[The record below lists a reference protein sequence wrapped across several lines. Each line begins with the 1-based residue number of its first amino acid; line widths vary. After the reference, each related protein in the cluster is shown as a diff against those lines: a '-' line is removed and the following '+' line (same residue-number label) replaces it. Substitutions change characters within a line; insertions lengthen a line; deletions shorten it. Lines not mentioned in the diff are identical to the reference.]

1 MPEKNSVST
10 QLHHSCLTAGA
21 VEVQTAD
28 LEGPLSPT
36 QESARWSSSKLEPT
50 LPHQDPQMAKKLRSA
65 EPRQHLVPGRI
76 EVRPFLVSFAQ
87 LLRRALDMRIE
98 VVVDVDRDCPA
109 LNADPGGLEEA
120 LIELAKNASW
130 AMPEGGRLVLRASV
144 QRQASVE
151 TTVLEV
157 EHTGPGTS
165 DLVLQKA
172 VPPNFTTKE
181 DCPLAGTGLPAV
193 SAFIAQSGG
202 QMSIA
207 SIEGGGTKVKLL
219 LPSA

>member
-1 MPEKNSVST
+1 MPEKDSVS
-10 QLHHSCLTAGA
+10 LHHSCLTAGA
-21 VEVQTAD
+21 VDLKTAVF
-28 LEGPLSPT
+28 EGPFSPT
-36 QESARWSSSKLEPT
+36 QGSARWSSSKLEPN

-87 LLRRALDMRIE
+87 LMRRALDKHIE
-98 VVVDVDRDCPA
+98 VVVDADRDCPA

-130 AMPEGGRLVLRASV
+130 AMPEGGRLILRASV
-144 QRQASVE
+144 ERQAGVE

-157 EHTGPGTS
+157 EHTGPDIS
-165 DLVLQKA
+165 ALVLQNA
-172 VPPNFTTKE
+172 VPPNSTTKE
-181 DCPLAGTGLPAV
+181 DSPLAGTGLPAV
-193 SAFIAQSGG
+193 SAFIAQAGG

-219 LPSA
+219 LPSG